1 MEEYKISCLTVGVVQ
16 TNCYLLQNVLKGKVV
31 IVDPGAEAEKI
42 SLTAKN
48 MGIVSG
54 ILLTHGHFDHIGA
67 AIELAEKFHV
77 SSYLGEGDFTI
88 AKNPKLNC
96 SDLFGCSCSYFEDV
110 IVSDKEELNLGGF
123 TFHVI
128 HTPGH
133 TVGGVCYYLP
143 SQKILFSGD
152 TLFFQSI
159 GRSDFPTGKEEVLL
173 NSIKEKLFSLP
184 DETVVYPGHGNQT
197 TIGYEKKNNPFF

>member
-1 MEEYKISCLTVGVVQ
+1 M
-16 TNCYLLQNVLKGKVV
+16 
-31 IVDPGAEAEKI
+31 
-42 SLTAKN
+42 
-48 MGIVSG
+48 
-54 ILLTHGHFDHIGA
+54 
-67 AIELAEKFHV
+67 
-77 SSYLGEGDFTI
+77 
-88 AKNPKLNC
+88 
-96 SDLFGCSCSYFEDV
+96 
-110 IVSDKEELNLGGF
+110 NLGGF